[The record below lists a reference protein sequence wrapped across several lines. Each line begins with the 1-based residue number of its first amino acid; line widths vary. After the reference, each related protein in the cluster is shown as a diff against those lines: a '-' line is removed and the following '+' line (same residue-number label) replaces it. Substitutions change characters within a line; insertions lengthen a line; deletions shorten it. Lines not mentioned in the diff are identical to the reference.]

1 VGPEFRDLN
10 EGRVSNSCQTTHRR
24 RTSLPAVLQPLGMNK
39 PIQIEACHFMELNVI
54 ISDLLQLSGL
64 SQPAF
69 LSLKRIKEL
78 LVG

>member
-1 VGPEFRDLN
+1 MR
-10 EGRVSNSCQTTHRR
+10 QT
-24 RTSLPAVLQPLGMNK
+24 AVLQPIGMNK
-39 PIQIEACHFMELNVI
+39 PIVIEACHFMELNII

-78 LVG
+78 LVSTCRLSLKS